1 MATNLARFE
10 AIWLRNPLVGL
21 FRIDLDPI
29 VIHYNNHSS
38 INLFENLV
46 FHNHSKNIKIHYHNI
61 MDIYQRGIARLQ

>member
-10 AIWLRNPLVGL
+10 AIWLSNPLVGL

-29 VIHYNNHSS
+29 MIHYKNHSF
-38 INLFENLV
+38 INDSENLE
-46 FHNHSKNIKIHYHNI
+46 FYNHSKHIEIHYHHI